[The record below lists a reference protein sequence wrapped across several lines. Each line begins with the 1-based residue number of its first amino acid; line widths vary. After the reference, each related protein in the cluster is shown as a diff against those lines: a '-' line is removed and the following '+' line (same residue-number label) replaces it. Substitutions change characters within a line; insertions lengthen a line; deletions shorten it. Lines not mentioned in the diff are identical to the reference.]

1 MLETAGRLLRL
12 LGLLQTRRDWTSA
25 EIATRLNVSTRTIRN
40 DMARLRALGY
50 PVEARP
56 GVAGG
61 YRLGTGGSLPPLL
74 LDDEE
79 AVAGA
84 VGLRTAANGSVARVE
99 EAPVRALA
107 KLPPGLPS
115 ALRPRV
121 PAIPS
126 SASPG

>member
-79 AVAGA
+79 AGA
-84 VGLRTAANGSVARVE
+84 VAIGPGAAANGS
-99 EAPVRALA
+99 
-107 KLPPGLPS
+107 
-115 ALRPRV
+115 
-121 PAIPS
+121 
-126 SASPG
+126 ASWF